1 MASWHLAPSLAKL
14 RDEVDERWPR
24 RSKVSDG
31 TIGDAA
37 HSARTSQHNP
47 NDDPR
52 DSIPNGAVTAI
63 DITSTNTALRDAV
76 LKAAIGNARV
86 WYVINRGKIWSRTY
100 DWRER
105 DYDGSNPHT
114 NHIHISLEQNGKA
127 YADTSSWGIAKVEP
141 VKPAAAPEKS
151 VDGAVSRPKTAAK
164 TPPTLRRGSKGELVA
179 TLQRFLGVRP
189 DSGKFGPLT
198 AAAVRRYQREQG
210 LVADGV
216 VGPKTWGKITKSL
229 KIPGYN
235 A

>member
-24 RSKVSDG
+24 RSRASDG

-76 LKAAIGNARV
+76 LKAAIGNPRV

-100 DWRER
+100 NWRER
-105 DYDGSNPHT
+105 DYDGNPHT

-127 YADTSSWGIAKVEP
+127 YSDVSSWGIAKVETQA
-141 VKPAAAPEKS
+141 KPDTAI
-151 VDGAVSRPKTAAK
+151 DGAVSRPRALPVLK
-164 TPPTLRRGSKGELVA
+164 RGSTGELVA

-189 DSGKFGPLT
+189 DAGKFGPRT
-198 AAAVRRYQREQG
+198 ARAVRRYQREQG
-210 LVADGV
+210 LAADGV
-216 VGPKTWGKITKSL
+216 VGPKTWAQILTKL
-229 KIPGYN
+229 DLPD
-235 A
+235 